1 MTFAT
6 LVLPAVA
13 FAGRDAGVDVAG
25 FGLGTATGV
34 KTTLGARK
42 VELLEVTGA
51 VFVSVAIRC
60 ASLATAEEDEPEAE
74 SDEVAAAAA

>member
-13 FAGRDAGVDVAG
+13 FAGREAGVEVAG
-25 FGLGTATGV
+25 FGLGAATGV
-34 KTTLGARK
+34 KTTLGACK
-42 VELLEVTGA
+42 VELLEITGA
-51 VFVSVAIRC
+51 VFVSATIRC
-60 ASLATAEEDEPEAE
+60 ASLAAAEEEEADAE